1 MISLLAISLVII
13 STLIGASGAVLL
25 KKGSKRIHLTSLYL
39 IFGLFLYALST
50 VFYISA
56 LKLEQLSVLYPILSI
71 GYVWISLFSIIFL
84 EEKMNMDK
92 WLGILLI
99 IFGVVFIGFGS

>member
-1 MISLLAISLVII
+1 
-13 STLIGASGAVLL
+13 
-25 KKGSKRIHLTSLYL
+25 
-39 IFGLFLYALST
+39 
-50 VFYISA
+50 
-56 LKLEQLSVLYPILSI
+56 LYPILSI